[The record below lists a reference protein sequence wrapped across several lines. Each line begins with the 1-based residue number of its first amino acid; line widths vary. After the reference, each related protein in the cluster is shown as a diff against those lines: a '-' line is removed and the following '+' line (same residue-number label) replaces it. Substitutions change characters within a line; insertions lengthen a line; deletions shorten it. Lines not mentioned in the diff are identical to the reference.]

1 MGEMEAV
8 RVGLTEGR
16 GEDAALTKSLLHILG
31 ALSGPGKMI
40 PRPGEAAS
48 VLGVASLSAG
58 AQMADTRTE
67 QLMRALRGDTPQ
79 QVKFL
84 KEFAGITEGQGF
96 EERLDRMVAGLR
108 RQKAEGRDIATFL
121 TESGM
126 GAELAR
132 SVVETEPLYEVTKQ
146 RMVRARTTG
155 AASGFAL
162 MKESEQQ
169 AKFDVSQRMRI
180 AQAGLTQAELERG
193 KEREAIMPDIVR
205 GREILTQAGVDTTL
219 NPMARAMLF
228 MRSAATGFQV
238 SGEEL
243 MARETA
249 AAELRMK
256 TGAIAPTQGIMTP
269 GDIIGNAIKTGIA
282 ALMGAQHD
290 DLKYLRGIYDVQL
303 KTKDAIEEQNRI
315 NQQRNLGAGRMGGAP
330 VGP

>member
-16 GEDAALTKSLLHILG
+16 GEDAALTKSLLHVLG
-31 ALSGPGKMI
+31 SLSGPGKAM
-40 PRPGEAAS
+40 PRAGMAAS
-48 VLGVASLSAG
+48 VLGVSSLSVG

-84 KEFAGITEGQGF
+84 KEFAGITEGQEF
-96 EERLDRMVAGLR
+96 EERFDRMVMALR
-108 RQKAEGRDIATFL
+108 QKKAEGRDIATFL

-126 GAELAR
+126 GYELSRAT
-132 SVVETEPLYEVTKQ
+132 VEHEPLYEVIKQ
-146 RMVRARTTG
+146 RIAKSKKAG

-180 AQAGLTQAELERG
+180 AQAGLVQAELERG

-243 MARETA
+243 VAREAA

-256 TGAIAPTQGIMTP
+256 TGAGAPTEAIMTP
-269 GDIIGNAIKTGIA
+269 GDIIGNAIKSGMASLI
-282 ALMGAQHD
+282 GAQHD
-290 DLKYLRGIYDVQL
+290 DLKYLRGIYEIQL